1 MSKIE
6 FVSKNKEN
14 NRSTFLLKES
24 TPALANALRRTII
37 DSVPTMAI
45 EDVEFSENSSAL
57 YDEMISHRLGLIPL
71 TTDLK
76 SYNLPEKCKC
86 NGEGCGRCTVK
97 LVLKTKGPGY
107 IYASDLKSKDPAI
120 KPVYPEM
127 IIVKLLKGQELA
139 FEATAVLGKGLRHV
153 KFSPGL
159 VWYNYKPTITV
170 NNNHPKFDEFKDK
183 YPQKAFK
190 DGKLDKKLIE
200 ENNLYDACNGINDD
214 IVKIEYD
221 PSTFVFNIE
230 PWGQL
235 TPKEMLTE
243 AFNVLNEKLQELDE
257 KLSK

>member
-14 NRSTFLLKES
+14 NRSIFLLKDV
-24 TPALANALRRTII
+24 TPALANAVRRTIM
-37 DSVPTMAI
+37 DSVPTIAI
-45 EDVEFSENSSAL
+45 ENVELSDNSSAL
-57 YDEMISHRLGLIPL
+57 YDEMIAHRLGLVPL

-76 SYNLPEKCKC
+76 SYTLPEKCKC

-97 LVLKTKGPGY
+97 LVLKAKGPGY
-107 IYASDLKSKDPAI
+107 VYASDLKSKDPAV

-127 IIVKLLKGQELA
+127 IIAKLLKNQELIL
-139 FEATAVLGKGLRHV
+139 EATAVLGKGSQHV

-170 NNNHPKFDEFKDK
+170 NNNYSKFEEFKDK

-190 DGKLDKKLIE
+190 DGKIDKKLIE
-200 ENNLYDACNGINDD
+200 ENNLYDACDGINDD

-257 KLSK
+257 KLGK